1 MELFRLKEKNL
12 KFWDISRENLKNE
25 KTHSEIIYYIYNTR
39 FFKETRF
46 PKQAQCFLKFLQF
59 EPEMFLQCFL

>member
-1 MELFRLKEKNL
+1 MKKP
-12 KFWDISRENLKNE
+12 
-25 KTHSEIIYYIYNTR
+25 HSEIIYYIYNTR